1 MTIPRSWLHAA
12 RIAAAI
18 LFYPALG
25 LVIWGEL
32 TPAPPSA
39 LENIYDKIL
48 HFIAY
53 FGLAWLAGVAVT
65 SPAMAVRAFLALVL
79 LGGLLEIAQGF
90 TGRDM
95 SVYDELANTI
105 GVLVGGFAA
114 RVMVEPLRRRIV

>member
-1 MTIPRSWLHAA
+1 MTIPRSFLHAA
-12 RIAAAI
+12 RIASGI
-18 LFYPALG
+18 LFYPAAVV
-25 LVIWGEL
+25 VIWGEL

-39 LENIYDKIL
+39 IANIYDKLL

-53 FGLAWLAGVAVT
+53 FGLAWLAAAAVRNR
-65 SPAMAVRAFLALVL
+65 ALAVRAGLALVV
-79 LGGLLEIAQGF
+79 LGGVLEIVQGL

-114 RVMVEPLRRRIV
+114 RVMVESLRRRID